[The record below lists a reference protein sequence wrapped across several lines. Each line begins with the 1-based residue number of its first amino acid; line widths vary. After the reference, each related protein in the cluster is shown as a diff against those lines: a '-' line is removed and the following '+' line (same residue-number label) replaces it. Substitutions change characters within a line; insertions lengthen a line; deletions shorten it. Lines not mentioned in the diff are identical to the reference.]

1 MVIFGSHKGLFH
13 MNVHAIVY
21 KILKDFEVK
30 FLFKFVKRNH
40 MPAITKKDSK

>member
-1 MVIFGSHKGLFH
+1 MVIFGGHKGLFH
-13 MNVHAIVY
+13 MNVHVY